1 MYIPPFNAVQGEDE
15 IRAMVAA
22 FRTAWLVTADED
34 RVPTA
39 TLLPIMWRGDI
50 VIAHMAKANP
60 HWRGISDGSPAL
72 LIAAGPDAYI
82 SPSWYAAKAEHG
94 KVVPTWNYSAVH
106 LTGTVRVHQD
116 SEWLRRAVTDLT
128 DTHEA
133 GREHRWQVTD
143 APETYIDAQL
153 NGIVGIEFT
162 VTRVEGKAK
171 LSQNRSE
178 ADRRGVVVGLREDAT
193 TRLGGAD
200 AAQANDVAQQMAE
213 AVTGAD

>member
-1 MYIPPFNAVQGEDE
+1 MYVPPFNAVHDE
-15 IRAMVAA
+15 TAIREMVAA
-22 FRTAWLVTADED
+22 ARIAWLVTVDPD
-34 RVPTA
+34 GVPTA
-39 TLLPIMWRGDI
+39 TLLPILWRDGV
-50 VIAHMAKANP
+50 VIAHLAKANEQ
-60 HWRGISDGSPAL
+60 WRSIADDAPGL
-72 LIAAGPDAYI
+72 LIIGGPAAYV
-82 SPSWYAAKAEHG
+82 SPTWYAAKAEHG
-94 KVVPTWNYSAVH
+94 KVVPTWNYDAVH

-116 SEWLRRAVTDLT
+116 SEWLRRAVTELT
-128 DTHEA
+128 ETHEA
-133 GREHRWQVTD
+133 GREHPWQVTD
-143 APETYIDAQL
+143 APEPYIAAQL

-213 AVTGAD
+213 VVTGAD